1 MAIFIVQL
9 RFTNNE
15 RRLRVR
21 PQHREYL
28 ARLHAAGKLV
38 TAGPWADET
47 GALLVYDVAD
57 EAELRQL
64 LADDPYTPE
73 DVYEIAEL
81 REWRPLF
88 PLSSG
93 AR

>member
-1 MAIFIVQL
+1 MAIFTVQL
-9 RFTNNE
+9 RFKNND

-21 PQHREYL
+21 PKHREYL
-28 ARLHAAGKLV
+28 ASLHAAGKLV

-47 GALLVYDVAD
+47 GALLVYNVAD
-57 EAELRQL
+57 EAELRRI

-73 DVYEIAEL
+73 DVYEIADL

-88 PLSSG
+88 PFP
-93 AR
+93 